1 MEFLIPG
8 DLRAASGGYLYD
20 RRLLA
25 ELRALG
31 CKVSVRA
38 LDASFPL
45 PTAAALE
52 HAERVLAAIPARRPV
67 LIDGLAFGAM
77 PQVLRKHAARLSL
90 LVLMHMPLSAGLQWN
105 PRLRARLGRL
115 EASALAYARRVIVT
129 GRGSLPALRE
139 YGVPAERIVLI
150 EPGTDVAPLAD
161 RRRSAQ
167 RVTRRA
173 ARPGVRPGARPGAR
187 PARRRSAPRPPRL
200 LCVATV
206 QPGKGHEQLIEA
218 LAPLTSLPWRL
229 TCVGSLTR
237 SPEYVARL
245 RARVRELGLA
255 GRVELVGEVRRAA
268 LERHYRRCDLFVLA
282 TRFES
287 YGMAVAEALAHG
299 LPVVSTRTGA
309 IPDLV
314 GRRAGRLVAPG
325 NVAALGAAL
334 AAALRDAALLR
345 RWAQGAAAAR
355 RRLPRWSDAAARVV
369 ALGRLPAP
377 R

>member
-77 PQVLRKHAARLSL
+77 PQVLRKHAARLLL

-150 EPGTDVAPLAD
+150 EPGTDVAPLA
-161 RRRSAQ
+161 
-167 RVTRRA
+167 
-173 ARPGVRPGARPGAR
+173 
-187 PARRRSAPRPPRL
+187 ARRRSASRPPRL